1 MANFS
6 LQTGDT
12 NKKIQRMKI
21 KKILVLLSNCLM
33 HNDVT
38 RLDAREECWS

>member
-1 MANFS
+1 MGNRESSKRS
-6 LQTGDT
+6 LEADGGGRERTIDL
-12 NKKIQRMKI
+12 I
-21 KKILVLLSNCLM
+21 